1 MLDRLSLMGNRMI
14 LLPVFQLLQFDYW
27 NGKEN
32 LIVINVSI
40 TSFTILD
47 YVNSFKSTIKGNE
60 DILLYKF
67 NVI

>member
-1 MLDRLSLMGNRMI
+1 MGNKMI
-14 LLPVFQLLQFDYW
+14 LLPVFQLLQLDYW

-32 LIVINVSI
+32 LIVIDASI

>member
-14 LLPVFQLLQFDYW
+14 LLPVFQLLQLDYW

>member
-1 MLDRLSLMGNRMI
+1 MLDRLSLMGNKMI
-14 LLPVFQLLQFDYW
+14 LLPVFQLLQLDYW

-32 LIVINVSI
+32 LIVIDASI

>member
-1 MLDRLSLMGNRMI
+1 MLDRLSLMENRMI
-14 LLPVFQLLQFDYW
+14 LLPVFQLLQLDYW
-27 NGKEN
+27 NGKKN

>member
-1 MLDRLSLMGNRMI
+1 MENRMI
-14 LLPVFQLLQFDYW
+14 LLPVFQLLQLDYW

-32 LIVINVSI
+32 LIVIDASI

>member
-1 MLDRLSLMGNRMI
+1 MENRMI
-14 LLPVFQLLQFDYW
+14 LLPVFQLLQLDYW

>member
-14 LLPVFQLLQFDYW
+14 LLPVFQLLQLDYW

-32 LIVINVSI
+32 LIVIDASI

>member
-1 MLDRLSLMGNRMI
+1 MLDRLSLMENRMI
-14 LLPVFQLLQFDYW
+14 LLPVFQLLQLDYW

>member
-1 MLDRLSLMGNRMI
+1 MI
-14 LLPVFQLLQFDYW
+14 LLPVFQLLQLDYW

-32 LIVINVSI
+32 LIVIDASI

>member
-1 MLDRLSLMGNRMI
+1 MGNRMI

-32 LIVINVSI
+32 LIVIDASI

>member
-1 MLDRLSLMGNRMI
+1 MGNKMI
-14 LLPVFQLLQFDYW
+14 LLPVFQLLQLDYW

>member
-1 MLDRLSLMGNRMI
+1 MLDRLSLMENRMI
-14 LLPVFQLLQFDYW
+14 LLPVFQLLQLDYW

-32 LIVINVSI
+32 LIVIDASI

>member
-1 MLDRLSLMGNRMI
+1 MI
-14 LLPVFQLLQFDYW
+14 LLPVFQLLQLDYW

-67 NVI
+67 NFRTIRCTMAIHF

>member
-32 LIVINVSI
+32 LIVIDASI